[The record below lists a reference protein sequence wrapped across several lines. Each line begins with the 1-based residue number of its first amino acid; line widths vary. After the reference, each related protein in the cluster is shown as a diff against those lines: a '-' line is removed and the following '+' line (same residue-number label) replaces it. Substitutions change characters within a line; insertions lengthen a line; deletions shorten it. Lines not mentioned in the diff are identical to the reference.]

1 MISKRIAGRKDG
13 KSSAID
19 ALKYGAG
26 LKIDRATGKYLDK
39 SHRTRIGGF
48 GLIENG
54 VYFNQDTA
62 VMLELIELAGLEMQT
77 NCDLNSRVGADK
89 KLAHFVVSFNQDKP
103 SEAVLRDV
111 EDSMLSAMKLN
122 ENHFATFLHSDSGYW
137 HLHMFAS
144 RIEQVKPHRGN
155 PLWQDRTIRDKV
167 CREVEIRHNLQ
178 RDNGLHQIDDQN
190 LIVEIPRDVRRT
202 RRDSKPTGI
211 SDRAKTSE
219 IYSGEKS
226 FQSWCNEIRI
236 GDRLKHAKDWQDLH
250 AAAAA
255 YGCEVKQKAA
265 GFVICPAGEK
275 GSIQLSKVGLKNL
288 PAKFGAF
295 EPAKP
300 NQQVQPEI
308 IYKPE
313 PTQAKSASHYIKWG
327 VAKMAFLHI
336 RTERINELR
345 EIHKTIRKDIRTQ
358 QEAVIVRIRAE
369 TKGQE
374 RFAAVSIAK
383 MEHAVALTAL
393 AESFTHAR
401 QALRDLLAKQ
411 KPGNTFRDYLV
422 QEAAKGDDEALEL
435 AQRYGANEATDV
447 LCKREAD
454 QLKTVAAITG
464 YEYRF
469 ALRINYS
476 FYVGRNG
483 TVVYDFGQGITITDS
498 SIAKQVQLNAAA
510 ANDPE
515 AIAIALRFATSKF
528 GNTLTLT
535 GSTEFQRL
543 AVETAVSKG
552 LFIKFAD
559 PTLEQYRKDISA
571 KTFNS
576 LTKKE
581 KQHAERPQKFTDQ
594 RKPPALRRDRLHHLS
609 ELNLV
614 SESSGHQVLLQSDV
628 PDSLGKRDGHRTQ
641 RQYSGLQRAEHDRS
655 RAGRI
660 GTNQRSS
667 TSAGIAT
674 SRIATSSGAEL
685 RSIVSGQER
694 GNSNSRP
701 ELHSNPRVTVL
712 TTQQDSELSALASAK
727 PETDQIYTPT
737 IPELKAIDK
746 VLIDQSPE
754 LLIQSNPIS
763 PNSVPESAMT
773 IQTPENYEPPKPS
786 QECGGKEPWA
796 LVSLGGEDWV
806 THKSGRSKWTAHRLT
821 DFPVDEQETVQAAST
836 CSQAIKFKTGK
847 DRKPLL
853 GSLEIWRG
861 LVLDVSKVER

>member
-1 MISKRIAGRKDG
+1 MISKRITGRKDG
-13 KSSAID
+13 KSSAVD
-19 ALKYGAG
+19 AMKYGAG
-26 LKIDRATGKYLDK
+26 LKIDRKTGKFLDK
-39 SHRTRIGGF
+39 SHRTRLGGF
-48 GLIENG
+48 GLVENG
-54 VYFNQDTA
+54 VYFNQNTA

-77 NCDLNSRVGADK
+77 NCDLNTRVGEDK
-89 KLAHFVVSFNQDKP
+89 KLAHFVVSFHQDKP
-103 SEAVLRDV
+103 SEAVLRDA
-111 EDSMLSAMKLN
+111 EDSMLSALKLDK
-122 ENHFATFLHSDSGYW
+122 NHFVTFLHDDNCYW
-137 HLHMFAS
+137 HLHLFAS
-144 RIEQVKPHRGN
+144 RIEKGEPHKGN
-155 PLWQDRTIRDKV
+155 SLWHDKINRDKV
-167 CREVEIRHNLQ
+167 CREVETRHGLQ
-178 RDNGLHQIDDQN
+178 RDNGLHQVDEHGQ
-190 LIVEIPRDVRRT
+190 IVEISRAERRT
-202 RRDSKPTGI
+202 KRDAKPTGI
-211 SDRAKTSE
+211 SERAKTTE
-219 IYSGEKS
+219 IYTGEKS
-226 FQSWCNEIRI
+226 FQTWANEIRI
-236 GDRLKHAKDWQDLH
+236 GDRLKHAKNWQDIH
-250 AAAAA
+250 AAASA
-255 YGCEVKQKAA
+255 YGCHVSTKGA
-265 GFVICPAGEK
+265 GFVICPIGEK
-275 GSIQLSKVGLKNL
+275 GGIQLSKVGLKNL
-288 PAKFGAF
+288 IAKFGAF
-295 EPAKP
+295 EFAE
-300 NQQVQPEI
+300 QCHHAQPENT
-308 IYKPE
+308 YKPG
-313 PTQAKSASHYIKWG
+313 PTVTQAARHYNKWHIAKDAFKPIKTANLYELRKEYLQ
-327 VAKMAFLHI
+327 VRMNLRTQQTIELQII
-336 RTERINELR
+336 RTEM
-345 EIHKTIRKDIRTQ
+345 
-358 QEAVIVRIRAE
+358 
-369 TKGQE
+369 KGAE
-374 RFAAVSIAK
+374 RFSAASIAK
-383 MEHAVALTAL
+383 MEHAVALTVL

-454 QLKTVAAITG
+454 HLKIVAAITG

-483 TVVYDFGQGITITDS
+483 TVVYDFGQGRTITDS

-559 PTLEQYRKDISA
+559 PTLEQYHKDIST

-576 LTKKE
+576 HTSKE
-581 KQHAERPQKFTDQ
+581 KQHVERTQKHSDQ
-594 RKPPALRRDRLHHLS
+594 RKPPALRRDRLHHMS

-614 SESSGHQVLLQSDV
+614 SESSCHKMLLQSDV
-628 PDSLGKRDGHRTQ
+628 PDSLGKRDGSRKQ
-641 RQYSGLQRAEHDRS
+641 GQYSGLQRAEHDRS

-667 TSAGIAT
+667 TSTGIAT

-694 GNSNSRP
+694 GNRNSRP
-701 ELHSNPRVTVL
+701 ELHSNPRVTV
-712 TTQQDSELSALASAK
+712 QDNELSVLASAK
-727 PETDQIYTPT
+727 PETDQNYTPT

-746 VLIDQSPE
+746 ALIDQSPE
-754 LLIQSNPIS
+754 PLVQSNPIS
-763 PNSVPESAMT
+763 PNGVPESAMT